1 MGYTVNGVPLDDDDG
16 DDTAAPTKAPTKAP
30 TTSSAAPT
38 TEVTTQQN
46 TDAPTLSPAR
56 PTCKDASGKF
66 TITNKK
72 GTKTST
78 VKCKKL
84 SIKKCS
90 WRDESNI
97 KIYKK
102 CPVRCQS
109 KITPKNLAKLWCE
122 HE

>member
-1 MGYTVNGVPLDDDDG
+1 MGAPTVAP
-16 DDTAAPTKAPTKAP
+16 TAAPTNPPTHPPTKAPTA
-30 TTSSAAPT
+30 SSAAPT
-38 TEVTTQQN
+38 TEVTTQQH
-46 TDAPTLSPAR
+46 TDAPTLSPTR
-56 PTCKDASGKF
+56 PKCTDASGKF
-66 TITNKK
+66 VITNKK
-72 GTKTST
+72 GTKTNT
-78 VKCKKL
+78 IKCKKL
-84 SIKKCS
+84 SLKKCS